1 MFTKKGILLASV
13 LILCVGMAFAT
24 SDPANNTDTEIEART
39 MITGTVMDATT
50 EAPVPFA
57 EIVLNETGTSTTTNE
72 NGRFNYS
79 GLEPGSYTLTIRAE
93 GYEASE
99 KDVEVNEEG
108 ANINVELHPK
118 E

>member
-1 MFTKKGILLASV
+1 MFIKRGILFASV

-24 SDPANNTDTEIEART
+24 SDPANTSDVEIEART
-39 MITGTVMDATT
+39 MITGMVTDATT